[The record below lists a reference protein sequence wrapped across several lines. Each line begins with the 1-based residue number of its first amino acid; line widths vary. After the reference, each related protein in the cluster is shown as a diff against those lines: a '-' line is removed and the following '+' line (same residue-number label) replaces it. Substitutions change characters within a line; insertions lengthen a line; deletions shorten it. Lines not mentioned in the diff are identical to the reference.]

1 MSDIINRYE
10 DQDTINM
17 ILNSEQYA
25 KFIISENTLE
35 LLEDKCIK
43 IMRNQTLEWKP
54 LLIERLDFI
63 RMYNKIY
70 YYKKW

>member
-1 MSDIINRYE
+1 MAEEIKLYENKEFVDEVMKSD
-10 DQDTINM
+10 
-17 ILNSEQYA
+17 QYA

-35 LLEDKCIK
+35 LLEDKCNK
-43 IMRNQTLEWKP
+43 IMQCQKLEWKP
-54 LLIERLDFI
+54 LKIERLEFI

>member
-1 MSDIINRYE
+1 MAEEIKLYENKEFVDEVMKSD
-10 DQDTINM
+10 
-17 ILNSEQYA
+17 QYA

-35 LLEDKCIK
+35 ALEDKCDK
-43 IMRNQTLEWKP
+43 IMQNQKLEWKP
-54 LLIERLDFI
+54 LKIERLEFI

>member
-43 IMRNQTLEWKP
+43 IMRNQKLEWKP

>member
-1 MSDIINRYE
+1 MSDVIECYE
-10 DQDTINM
+10 NKDTIKE

-35 LLEDKCIK
+35 LLADKCNK
-43 IMRNQTLEWKP
+43 IMQNQTLEWKP
-54 LLIERLDFI
+54 LFIERLDFI